1 MAKPLIQFQQ
11 VRKSFGELRVLDG
24 VDLAIGAGA
33 ITTVIGRSGVGKSV
47 MLRHIVG
54 LLEPDAGR
62 ILYRGQDLLRMRR
75 AERKAL
81 KSKFSYM
88 FQSMAL
94 FDSMTVFE
102 NIALPLREKTRLSKR
117 AIFDKVM
124 ERVNQL
130 ELSGFEDRYP
140 SQLSGGM
147 RKRVALARALIHD
160 PEIVLFDEPTTGLD
174 PIRKT
179 TVHGMIARYQ
189 RRFGFTAIVVS
200 HDIPDVFAISHRVA
214 MLEKGRIIF
223 DGTADEIVASPDP
236 LVQQFIQGKEEP
248 E

>member
-1 MAKPLIQFQQ
+1 MPDPLIQFQQ

-24 VDLAIGAGA
+24 VDLAIGGGA

-47 MLRHIVG
+47 LLKHIVG
-54 LLEPDAGR
+54 LLEPDDGR

-75 AERKAL
+75 SERKAL

-88 FQSMAL
+88 FQNMAL

-102 NIALPLREKTRLSKR
+102 NIALPLREKSRLSRR
-117 AIFDKVM
+117 AILDKVT
-124 ERVNQL
+124 ERVSQL
-130 ELSGFEDRYP
+130 ELSGAEDRYP

-189 RRFGFTAIVVS
+189 QRFGFTAVVVS
-200 HDIPDVFAISHRVA
+200 HDIPDVFAISNRVA
-214 MLEKGRIIF
+214 MLENGRIVF
-223 DGTADEIVASPDP
+223 EGTAAEIAASPDP